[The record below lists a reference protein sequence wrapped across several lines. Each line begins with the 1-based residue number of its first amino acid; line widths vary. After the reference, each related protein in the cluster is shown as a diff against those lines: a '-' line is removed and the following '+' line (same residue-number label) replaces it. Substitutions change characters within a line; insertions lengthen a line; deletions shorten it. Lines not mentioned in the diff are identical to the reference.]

1 MLSTAI
7 PVLQAELQLAI
18 KDAMYQGFKQTFT
31 YGVGEEGEEIAM
43 KFANKV
49 SDVLSPRLSQSI
61 YNFVMN
67 IDITGSPLGLISPVG
82 PVTGVIAPKSLVI
95 V

>member
-1 MLSTAI
+1 
-7 PVLQAELQLAI
+7 
-18 KDAMYQGFKQTFT
+18 
-31 YGVGEEGEEIAM
+31 M

-49 SDVLSPRLSQSI
+49 SDVLSPRLSLSI

-82 PVTGVIAPKSLVI
+82 PVTGAVAPKSLFI

>member
-1 MLSTAI
+1 
-7 PVLQAELQLAI
+7 
-18 KDAMYQGFKQTFT
+18 
-31 YGVGEEGEEIAM
+31 M

-49 SDVLSPRLSQSI
+49 SDVLSPRLSLSI

-67 IDITGSPLGLISPVG
+67 IDITGSPLGLANAGG
-82 PVTGVIAPKSLVI
+82 PVVGAVAPKSLFI